1 MNRHVP
7 LHAFTDEYL
16 VWLQVAVARVSCC
29 SHTLMPVA
37 VVEEA
42 GGWLAET
49 GGIGAGID
57 GIRSAVP
64 PPPPPLDSFA
74 S

>member
-1 MNRHVP
+1 
-7 LHAFTDEYL
+7 
-16 VWLQVAVARVSCC
+16 
-29 SHTLMPVA
+29 MPVA